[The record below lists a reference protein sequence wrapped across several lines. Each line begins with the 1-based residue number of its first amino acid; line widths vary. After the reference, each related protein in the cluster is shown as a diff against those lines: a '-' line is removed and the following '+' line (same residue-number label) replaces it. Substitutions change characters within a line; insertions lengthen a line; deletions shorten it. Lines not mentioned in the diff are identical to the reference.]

1 LGFVNPLSIFF
12 NFDLLLITGAMVEE
26 GVARD
31 IRKWIGAAER
41 VAVLTHT
48 NPDGDAIGSSLA
60 LALALEKKGIDA
72 QVVIPDGLP
81 DFLRWLPG
89 IDRSTTFA
97 YKQEKAIK
105 IIEGADLIF
114 CLDFNDPKRLNG
126 VEEYLFKSK
135 AKKVLIDH
143 HQEPMDFTD
152 IAISETW
159 RGSVGEMIYL
169 IMKMVFEEEVMDR
182 DIATC
187 LYVAIMTDTGNFNY
201 ASSYPEVFH
210 IVGDLMR
217 YDLDKDRIYSNVY
230 DAFSEDRMRLQGY
243 VMLEKMVVLPKYH
256 TAYISLTDD
265 ELRKF
270 NYRKGD
276 TEGFVNIPFSVK
288 GIKFTALFIEKKDRI
303 KVSLRSRGKFPVDRV
318 ATEHYH
324 GGGHINAAGGD
335 SFTSMKETLAGFES
349 LLPGYKKLLSDD

>member
-1 LGFVNPLSIFF
+1 
-12 NFDLLLITGAMVEE
+12 MVEE
-26 GVARD
+26 GVVRTV
-31 IRKWIGAAER
+31 RNWIQAANK

-60 LALALEKKGIDA
+60 LALALDKMGLDS

-89 IDRSTTFA
+89 IERSTTFA
-97 YKQEKAIK
+97 YKQEKAIQ
-105 IIEGADLIF
+105 IIQDADLIF

-126 VEEYLFKSK
+126 VEEFLNKSE

-143 HQEPMDFTD
+143 HQDPHSFTD
-152 IAISETW
+152 ITISEAW

-169 IMKMVFEEEVMDR
+169 FMKEMLREDIMDK

-187 LYVAIMTDTGNFNY
+187 LYVAIMTDTGNFSY
-201 ASSYPEVFH
+201 GSSYPEIFH
-210 IVGDLMR
+210 IVGDLMK

-243 VMLEKMVVLPKYH
+243 CMQEKMVVLPQYH
-256 TAYISLTDD
+256 TAYISLTEE
-265 ELRKF
+265 ELKRF
-270 NYRKGD
+270 NHRKGD

-288 GIKFTALFIEKKDRI
+288 GIRFTALFIEKKDRI
-303 KVSLRSRGKFPVDRV
+303 KVSFRSRGKFPVNKV

-335 SFTSMKETLAGFES
+335 SFAGMKETLAGFES
-349 LLPGYKKLLSDD
+349 LLPGYAKLLHDV

>member
-1 LGFVNPLSIFF
+1 
-12 NFDLLLITGAMVEE
+12 MVEE
-26 GVARD
+26 GIAKS
-31 IRKWIGAAER
+31 IRKWLESAKR
-41 VAVLTHT
+41 VVVLTHT

-60 LALALEKKGIDA
+60 LVLALVKMGLDA

-89 IDRSTTFA
+89 LERSTTFA
-97 YKQEKAIK
+97 YKKEKAIE

-126 VEEYLFKSK
+126 VEEFLQKAS
-135 AKKVLIDH
+135 AKKILIDH
-143 HQEPMDFTD
+143 HQDPLNFTD

-169 IMKMVFEEEVMDR
+169 FISEVLKGDIMDKE
-182 DIATC
+182 IATC

-201 ASSYPEVFH
+201 ASSYPEIFH
-210 IVGDLMR
+210 IVGDLLK
-217 YDLDKDRIYSNVY
+217 YEIEKDSIYSSVY

-243 VMLEKMVVLPKYH
+243 CMQEKMVVLPEYH
-256 TAYISLTDD
+256 AAYISLTDE
-265 ELRKF
+265 ELKKF
-270 NYRKGD
+270 NHRKGD

-288 GIKFTALFIEKKDRI
+288 GIRFTALFVEKKDRI
-303 KVSLRSRGKFPVDRV
+303 KASFRSRGQFPVNKV
-318 ATEHYH
+318 ASEHYH

-335 SFTSMKETLAGFES
+335 SFLSMEETLAGFKA
-349 LLPGYKKLLSDD
+349 LLPEYAKLLRDD

>member
-1 LGFVNPLSIFF
+1 
-12 NFDLLLITGAMVEE
+12 MVEE
-26 GVARD
+26 GNART
-31 IRKWIGAAER
+31 IQSWIKSAKR

-60 LALALEKKGIDA
+60 LALALGKMGIDA

-89 IDRSTTFA
+89 IERSTTFA
-97 YKQEKAIK
+97 YKRDKAIE

-126 VEEYLFKSK
+126 VEEFLQKST

-143 HQEPMDFTD
+143 HQEPLDFTD
-152 IAISETW
+152 IAISETK

-169 IMKMVFEEEVMDR
+169 FLKEVLDVDLMDKE
-182 DIATC
+182 IATC

-201 ASSYPEVFH
+201 ASSYPEIFH
-210 IVGDLMR
+210 IVGDLMN
-217 YDLDKDRIYSNVY
+217 YDIEKDRIYSNVY

-243 VMLEKMVVLPKYH
+243 CMQEKMVVLPEFH
-256 TAYISLTDD
+256 TAYISLTDE
-265 ELRKF
+265 ELQKF
-270 NYRKGD
+270 NHRKGD

-288 GIKFTALFIEKKDRI
+288 GIKFTALFVEKKDRI
-303 KVSLRSRGKFPVDRV
+303 KASFRSRGKFPVNLV
-318 ATEHYH
+318 ASEHYH

-335 SFTSMKETLAGFES
+335 SFLTMKETLSGFES
-349 LLPGYKKLLSDD
+349 LLPGYSKMLRDE

>member
-1 LGFVNPLSIFF
+1 MI
-12 NFDLLLITGAMVEE
+12 EE
-26 GVARD
+26 GVARN
-31 IRKWIGAAER
+31 IRSWIESANK

-60 LALALEKKGIDA
+60 LALALGKMGLDA

-89 IDRSTTFA
+89 IERSITFA
-97 YKQEKAIK
+97 YKRDRAVE

-126 VEEYLFKSK
+126 VEEFLLKSS

-143 HQEPMDFTD
+143 HQEPLQFTD

-169 IMKMVFEEEVMDR
+169 FLKEVFEGEVMDKE
-182 DIATC
+182 IATC

-201 ASSYPEVFH
+201 ASSYPEIFH
-210 IVGDLMR
+210 VVGELMK
-217 YDLDKDRIYSNVY
+217 YDIEKDWIYSNVY

-243 VMLEKMVVLPKYH
+243 CMQEKMVVLPKYH
-256 TAYISLTDD
+256 TAYISLTDK
-265 ELRKF
+265 ELKKF
-270 NYRKGD
+270 NHRKGD

-288 GIKFTALFIEKKDRI
+288 GVRFTALFVEKHDRI
-303 KVSLRSRGKFPVDRV
+303 KVSFRSRGQFPVNKV
-318 ATEHYH
+318 ASDHYH

-335 SFTSMKETLAGFES
+335 SFLSMKETLTGFES
-349 LLPGYKKLLSDD
+349 LLPGYSKLLSDD